1 MAGILFQFCAC
12 GTVKIYHNDSTC
24 NYFVLMHNTLIMLQ
38 RLSIRTVFGLRY
50 VF

>member
-1 MAGILFQFCAC
+1 
-12 GTVKIYHNDSTC
+12 
-24 NYFVLMHNTLIMLQ
+24 MLQ